1 MRITAYSMAFGL
13 IGTIGSVYWGSQYY
27 LHKGDLKIVQD
38 QLSTLQGDHTTSYNS
53 VIQLMAAFNMKLEPG
68 TREALAHSIAAAV
81 TQQLPTQ
88 AARDGF
94 ILVLGIESRFGQIRS
109 KSPVGAVGMAQVMP
123 QFASELADGCGLGK
137 VAQADI
143 DRDLVSLYLGAC
155 HFRHLYEQFEG
166 NVALAQA
173 AYNSGIGRTRSERQL
188 PEETARY
195 VARSAIIAGSVSR
208 AEHVAKAAI
217 ISGGR

>member
-1 MRITAYSMAFGL
+1 MRVTAYALTFGL
-13 IGTIGSVYWGSQYY
+13 LGTIGSVYWGSQYY
-27 LHKGDLKIVQD
+27 LHKEDLKTAQE
-38 QLSTLQGDHTTSYNS
+38 QLATLQGEQLASYNS

-94 ILVLGIESRFGQIRS
+94 ILVLGIESRFGQVRT

-123 QFASELADGCGLGK
+123 QFASELADRCGLGK
-137 VAQADI
+137 VNQADI

-173 AYNSGIGRTRSERQL
+173 AYNSGVGRTRSERQL

-195 VARSAIIAGSVSR
+195 VA
-208 AEHVAKAAI
+208 KAAI

>member
-1 MRITAYSMAFGL
+1 MRSVIYGTTFGL
-13 IGTIGSVYWGSQYY
+13 LGTIGSVYWGSQYY
-27 LHKGDLKIVQD
+27 LHKDDLKTANSR
-38 QLSTLQGDHTTSYNS
+38 LSTLQGEHDNSYNS
-53 VIQLMAAFNMKLEPG
+53 VLQLMTAFNMKLEQG
-68 TREALAHSIAAAV
+68 TRSALAHSIAAAV

-94 ILVLGIESRFGQIRS
+94 ILVLGIESRFGQIRA

-123 QFASELADGCGLGK
+123 QFASELGEKCGLGK
-137 VAQADI
+137 VAKEDI

-155 HFRHLYEQFEG
+155 HFRLLYEQFEG

-173 AYNSGIGRTRSERQL
+173 AYNSGVGRTRSERQL

-195 VARSAIIAGSVSR
+195 VA
-208 AEHVAKAAI
+208 KAAI
-217 ISGGR
+217 ISGSTTGGR